1 MCGYENMYICIYIY
15 IYIYIYMVFV
25 YIYIYKIY
33 IYIYIHI
40 TFYAPN
46 KPLLGLKKPTKHEG
60 VLVFFPVVFND
71 KFSVGCD
78 GTNHKN
84 LKLGVDIEIIHQ
96 KTNMSH
102 RKEKESWLVVSTP
115 LKNISQTGNLPQV
128 GVKIKRI

>member
-1 MCGYENMYICIYIY
+1 MYIY
-15 IYIYIYMVFV
+15 IYGVC
-25 YIYIYKIY
+25 

-46 KPLLGLKKPTKHEG
+46 KPLLGLKKTTKHEG
-60 VLVFFPVVFND
+60 VLVFRVVFND

-84 LKLGVDIEIIHQ
+84 LKLGVDIEIIHP

-102 RKEKESWLVVSTP
+102 RKEKKSWLVVSTP